1 MKGGNVGRFWG
12 GQFSFFLAAILFTTI
27 FLWCWEKNPLLTS
40 LLSAQDQFIMQSS
53 EISVDESA
61 VSLRSKEQIMDE
73 HSNSQIA
80 EGRIVENRLAVSD
93 SSVKN
98 VTVMPSTKRR
108 DDKKIMT
115 TQLEG
120 KACNFAKGRWIADS
134 RRPLYSGFKCKQWLS
149 EMWACRLTQ
158 RTDFSYEG
166 YRWQPENCVMPDFSG
181 SEFLRRM
188 QDKTIAFIGDSLG
201 RRHLVRRILKLKM

>member
-1 MKGGNVGRFWG
+1 M
-12 GQFSFFLAAILFTTI
+12 
-27 FLWCWEKNPLLTS
+27 
-40 LLSAQDQFIMQSS
+40 
-53 EISVDESA
+53 DESA

-120 KACNFAKGRWIADS
+120 KGKV
-134 RRPLYSGFKCKQWLS
+134 Y
-149 EMWACRLTQ
+149 
-158 RTDFSYEG
+158 
-166 YRWQPENCVMPDFSG
+166 V
-181 SEFLRRM
+181 FLVHYI
-188 QDKTIAFIGDSLG
+188 K
-201 RRHLVRRILKLKM
+201 KN

>member
-1 MKGGNVGRFWG
+1 MNYFRSTHYFRSYCFV
-12 GQFSFFLAAILFTTI
+12 FLVV
-27 FLWCWEKNPLLTS
+27 
-40 LLSAQDQFIMQSS
+40 

-115 TQLEG
+115 SQLEG
-120 KACNFAKGRWIADS
+120 KGKAYVIFVHYIQKFD
-134 RRPLYSGFKCKQWLS
+134 
-149 EMWACRLTQ
+149 M
-158 RTDFSYEG
+158 
-166 YRWQPENCVMPDFSG
+166 
-181 SEFLRRM
+181 
-188 QDKTIAFIGDSLG
+188 
-201 RRHLVRRILKLKM
+201 